1 MAASQHPISRYFKGP
16 SLHSVSD
23 SIDGRGYPVF
33 KLSLISTSSPL
44 CILFPGSSTQM
55 HFPLSLSKQT
65 TNWGF
70 ICLTLLLSFK
80 NSKVCFR
87 SNSLPLPPKQFYAAR
102 YLSAI
107 SYATCASFKSARQ
120 AEGIPVASCRLH
132 LSLSLI
138 SSRTPFSLSC
148 FSSSCL
154 PVSLKSSLRCSLLCF
169 HSSPPN
175 KLLALILLHVAS
187 LFRAIPGR
195 ARQR

>member
-1 MAASQHPISRYFKGP
+1 MAASQQPISRYFKGP

-33 KLSLISTSSPL
+33 KLSLTSTSSPL

-55 HFPLSLSKQT
+55 HSPLSLSKQT

-70 ICLTLLLSFK
+70 IRLTLLLSFK
-80 NSKVCFR
+80 NSQVSFC
-87 SNSLPLPPKQFYAAR
+87 SNSPPLPPKQFYAAR

-107 SYATCASFKSARQ
+107 SYATCAPFKSARQ
-120 AEGIPVASCRLH
+120 AECIPVASCRLH
-132 LSLSLI
+132 LSLSPI

-154 PVSLKSSLRCSLLCF
+154 PASLKSPTPMQPFTLSLSAF
-169 HSSPPN
+169 
-175 KLLALILLHVAS
+175 
-187 LFRAIPGR
+187 
-195 ARQR
+195 Q